1 MYARKLLAA
10 SVTAAL
16 TASAVALTAGSAS
29 AAVDPD
35 DTTFTPV
42 VADLIG
48 VGSDTTQHA
57 LKLLA
62 DSWNAGSPAP
72 SFKIAT
78 FAATGGG
85 QITLPTAA
93 VNRPNGSGSGKAVLY
108 GAGNNPDVDF
118 ARSSSAQS
126 AGETS
131 AGLQSFPFALDTLT
145 MVVSNSVPSNAPATL
160 TTAQIVSIYKG
171 DITNWSQIDPA
182 RSGVIAPKTPQ
193 PGSGTRSFWD
203 SQLRALNGGVAVVY
217 GASVVEVQ
225 EHDDATIKSDPN
237 AIAPFSV
244 GRAKLL
250 GSTLRLESGYKADR
264 AVYNVVRGA
273 DIGNAGVLSVFG
285 KDGFFCSTDA
295 RPLVEAAGFKQLA
308 TSDFGGV
315 CGTPTQSASSNFTL
329 NERVVTATSLA
340 VSSTS
345 ARSARLVATVTG
357 STSPAGTVSF
367 FEGETPVASNVPLT
381 SGQAVATLTG
391 VAPGAHTYRAVFTP
405 QEGSFFDAS
414 EDEGTGSVKTSSTIA
429 ESFAATIKAGKR
441 AKGTITVSLAGVSS
455 KATGTVKVLKG
466 SKVLASK
473 ALTAGKAV
481 ITLPKLTNGVNR
493 LKVVWAGNGVAA
505 GSSKAFT
512 IKQTK

>member
-16 TASAVALTAGSAS
+16 TCSAVALTAGSAS

-35 DTTFTPV
+35 DTSSFTPV

-48 VGSDTTQHA
+48 VGSDTSQNT
-57 LKLLA
+57 LKRLA
-62 DSWNAGSPAP
+62 EGWNASSPAP

-85 QITLPTAA
+85 TIPLPTAA
-93 VNRPNGSGSGKAVLY
+93 VNRPNGSGAGKSTLY

-118 ARSSSAQS
+118 ARSSSANSS
-126 AGETS
+126 AES
-131 AGLQSFPFALDTLT
+131 AAGLQAFPFALDTLV
-145 MVVSNSVPSNAPATL
+145 MAVSNSVPSNAPAAL
-160 TTAQIVSIYKG
+160 TNAQIVGIYNG
-171 DITNWSQIDPA
+171 SITNWSEIGGTA
-182 RSGVIAPKTPQ
+182 GVIAPKIPQ
-193 PGSGTRSFWD
+193 AGSGTRSFFV
-203 SQLRALNGGVAVVY
+203 SQLKSLNGGVDVALA
-217 GASVVEVQ
+217 ASVVEVQ
-225 EHDDATIKSDPN
+225 EHDDTTIKSNPN
-237 AIAPFSV
+237 AVAPFSE
-244 GRAKLL
+244 GRAGLL
-250 GSTLRLESGYKADR
+250 GSTLRLETGFR
-264 AVYNVVRGA
+264 ANRALYNVVRGT
-273 DIGNAGVLSVFG
+273 DVGNAGVLSVFG
-285 KDGFFCSTDA
+285 KDGYFCSTDA
-295 RPLVEAAGFKQLA
+295 RPLIEASGFKQLA

-315 CGTPTQSASSNFTL
+315 CGAPTQSASSNFTL
-329 NERVVTATSLA
+329 NQRVVTTTNLA

-367 FEGETPVASNVPLT
+367 FEGETAVATNVPLT

-391 VAPGAHTYRAVFTP
+391 VTPGAHTYRAVFTP
-405 QEGSFFDAS
+405 QQGSFFDAS

-429 ESFAATIKAGKR
+429 ESFATTVKAGKK
-441 AKGTITVSLAGVSS
+441 AKGTITVTLAGVAS
-455 KATGTVKVLKG
+455 KATGTVRVLKG

-481 ITLPKLTNGVNR
+481 ITLPKLTTGVNK

-505 GSSKAFT
+505 GATKAFT